1 MSLTKYESTVKII
14 PHDCDVVYSRLA
26 DLNNL
31 SKVQAYF
38 KEPANRE
45 TFAAQ
50 IPADKIKQ
58 IEDTLDKMTFDT
70 DSVKISA
77 PMVGEIGL
85 KIIEREAPKLIKF
98 ESQGAPVSA
107 NLWIQ
112 LLPAGEHS
120 SKIKI
125 TLGASLNFF
134 IKGMADK
141 YAPTAVER
149 MADILASL
157 PYNKI

>member
-1 MSLTKYESTVKII
+1 
-14 PHDCDVVYSRLA
+14 
-26 DLNNL
+26 
-31 SKVQAYF
+31 
-38 KEPANRE
+38 
-45 TFAAQ
+45 
-50 IPADKIKQ
+50 
-58 IEDTLDKMTFDT
+58 
-70 DSVKISA
+70 
-77 PMVGEIGL
+77 MVGEIGL

-98 ESQGAPVSA
+98 ESQGTPVSA
-107 NLWIQ
+107 NLWVQ

-157 PYNKI
+157 PYDKI